1 VIPEPIE
8 VLVVTPLGDV
18 IKIVGA
24 GQKTGQVHQRVL
36 RLDQLQF
43 LDATPER
50 EPFDGDPDDA
60 TPEREPCD
68 GDPEAAEAAGLTV
81 RAIHKGLTRAP
92 VREFFFESM
101 KPVRIAAKAQALHA
115 LIAELKGDNAAAR
128 VAAARTLLEEDPKPA
143 LAQGMPQSGQG
154 GYDGNTD
161 RHGSHGRY
169 EASVRSG
176 RRRGRGE
183 GGGAFQEADRRRL
196 TDPGKSFGS
205 RPTPSHPNVHPIP
218 RLAGTSGNRLRL
230 GTHPVSDRVHEI
242 GKHVAA
248 IRNVDHFDAGH
259 HPEQRTEPSFSA
271 ATPNSSKLRLTL
283 I

>member
-1 VIPEPIE
+1 LARNAGIDEAVGADGARHHGAKIGAPGR
-8 VLVVTPLGDV
+8 LVESQPPAKTPTPLRGR
-18 IKIVGA
+18 VGA
-24 GQKTGQVHQRVL
+24 NAWARGQGNL
-36 RLDQLQF
+36 RLT
-43 LDATPER
+43 ATR
-50 EPFDGDPDDA
+50 RQANKNPDHKVPAGILPLRPD
-60 TPEREPCD
+60 
-68 GDPEAAEAAGLTV
+68 AAGVHAAGRHPPGAWQPL
-81 RAIHKGLTRAP
+81 AP
-92 VREFFFESM
+92 PGFS
-101 KPVRIAAKAQALHA
+101 
-115 LIAELKGDNAAAR
+115 
-128 VAAARTLLEEDPKPA
+128 LLGQHCIIPKCP
-143 LAQGMPQSGQG
+143 GQG